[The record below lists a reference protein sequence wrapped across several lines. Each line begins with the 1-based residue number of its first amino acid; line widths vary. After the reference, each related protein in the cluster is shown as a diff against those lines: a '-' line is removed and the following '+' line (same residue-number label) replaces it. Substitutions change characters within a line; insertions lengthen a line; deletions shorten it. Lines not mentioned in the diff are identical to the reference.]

1 MPSQKK
7 HLALLLS
14 AVCLCPAVASAES
27 NFSYDFYEIGISST
41 TGNDESYTSLQANGS
56 MEINNDHYLTAKI
69 KTDIAGEVTANEIGV
84 GIGAYKSSSEETDYY
99 SQAGIKHG
107 KQGGSSQQTLN
118 VGFGARHQMSDV
130 IELKGGIDLLFSTDE
145 DFSGVS
151 GSISALY
158 DYDESMQIG
167 GAVTTD
173 GDTAETSLFT
183 RIKML

>member
-7 HLALLLS
+7 RLSLFLA
-14 AVCLCPAVASAES
+14 AVCLCPSIALAES
-27 NFSYDFYEIGISST
+27 NFSYDFYEVGISST

-56 MEINNDHYLTAKI
+56 MEINNDHYITAKI
-69 KTDIAGEVTANEIGV
+69 KSDIASGTTANEIGV
-84 GIGAYKSSSEETDYY
+84 GIGAYKASSEETDYY
-99 SQAGIKHG
+99 SRAGIKHG
-107 KQGGSSQQTLN
+107 KQGGNSAQTLN

-130 IELKGGIDLLFSTDE
+130 IELQGGIDLLFSTDE

-151 GSISALY
+151 GNISALY
-158 DYDESMQIG
+158 EIDETIQVG

-183 RIKML
+183 RVKML